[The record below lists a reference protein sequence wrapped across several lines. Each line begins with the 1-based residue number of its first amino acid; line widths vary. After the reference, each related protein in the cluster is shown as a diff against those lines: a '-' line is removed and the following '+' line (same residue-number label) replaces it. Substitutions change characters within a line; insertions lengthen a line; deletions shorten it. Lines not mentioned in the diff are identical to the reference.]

1 MDACSRQV
9 GSGDG
14 TADRRKAPG
23 WECTA
28 AEGRENYERTEGVR
42 VRSAGSPG
50 SWVQTG
56 AMRVC
61 SILVD
66 NTEQS
71 AAGILTPG
79 SPRAARLPD
88 RPRQWRVDGSTLPGH
103 SGGTVPDSH
112 RLPCTADLVPRTY
125 SWTS

>member
-1 MDACSRQV
+1 MGR
-9 GSGDG
+9 
-14 TADRRKAPG
+14 
-23 WECTA
+23 A
-28 AEGRENYERTEGVR
+28 AGEGRENYERAACVCG
-42 VRSAGSPG
+42 RSAGSPG

-66 NTEQS
+66 NTERS

-88 RPRQWRVDGSTLPGH
+88 GVRQWRGDDGTLPGH
-103 SGGTVPDSH
+103 SGGTVPVSH
-112 RLPCTADLVPRTY
+112 RLPCTADLCPRTY